1 MPVVNEECGVE
12 VSVIVPADKTVRH
25 LENCLRYI
33 KRSISCRYEIPV
45 VDDASTDHTRG
56 IALQMG
62 ARVVQLP
69 IKSGPAAARNRAV
82 GQCRGNILASID
94 SDVLVKDNVLQQLW
108 DGLRDDSVSAVFG
121 SYDNSPEARN
131 AVSVLKNLM
140 HHFFHQRSA
149 GHVRT
154 FWSGCGTIKKQ
165 SSRILGI

>member
-1 MPVVNEECGVE
+1 MPVVNKECGVE
-12 VSVIVPADKTVRH
+12 VSVIVPADKTARH

-82 GQCRGNILASID
+82 G
-94 SDVLVKDNVLQQLW
+94 
-108 DGLRDDSVSAVFG
+108 
-121 SYDNSPEARN
+121 
-131 AVSVLKNLM
+131 
-140 HHFFHQRSA
+140 
-149 GHVRT
+149 
-154 FWSGCGTIKKQ
+154 
-165 SSRILGI
+165 